1 MLRIALRVRL
11 RFAPLRMTR
20 KRIVLRY
27 FIVFNNLI
35 RLAALDTCLAAA
47 RSRSGENNTQ
57 LFSKTLAPLR
67 YPLEKATV
75 IDTSNNRLEQIESRK
90 LQIC

>member
-11 RFAPLRMTR
+11 RYAPLRMTHR
-20 KRIVLRY
+20 GIVLQY
-27 FIVFNNLI
+27 FIVFNTSSASLK
-35 RLAALDTCLAAA
+35 LDTCLAAA

-75 IDTSNNRLEQIESRK
+75 IDTSNNRLVQIENRK
-90 LQIC
+90 RQL